1 MADARRIRAT
11 ASLLASFTSLA
22 APAWAD
28 PTLECPGG
36 SQVETGDCLAR
47 TEGRVDQ
54 ALAAA
59 LGFARQAAE
68 ELDRTTQRAMA
79 VPALDRAQVAWAAYR
94 DAQCDYVGATFG
106 GGSGTGQVIRACRI
120 ELGRVRVDQ
129 LMRRL

>member
-1 MADARRIRAT
+1 MRAT
-11 ASLLASFTSLA
+11 AFLLASITSIA

-28 PTLECPGG
+28 PALECPGG
-36 SQVETGDCLAR
+36 SQVEIGDCLAR

-54 ALAAA
+54 ALAIA

-68 ELDRTTQRAMA
+68 ELDQTTQRAMA
-79 VPALDRAQVAWAAYR
+79 VPALDRAQAAWLAYR

-106 GGSGTGQVIRACRI
+106 GGSGTGQAIRACRI
-120 ELGRVRVDQ
+120 ERGRERVDQ